1 MGAISF
7 NASGS
12 PEPNRM
18 QRFQRI
24 LSALTLT
31 DDDATVLR
39 WTALVAGLAGARH
52 VTCLH
57 GWNPV
62 EIPADLRQR
71 YPWLLD
77 PGEQELRDRMEALVS
92 RHLALPAGVAPVR
105 QLRRGN
111 PLGEILRLAEEEQS
125 DLIVVARGPDDAALA
140 EKLARKAPCSVL
152 AVPTGAPAR
161 CERVL
166 GAVDFSSFSTAAIE
180 VAAAFARAAGGSL
193 TLFHAYRC
201 DWGHHRATVPRED
214 LAAELRTHSLQ
225 KLTFLSRQYAG
236 PGLEVGALVT
246 YAALP
251 GRAIADHVNQA
262 GCDLVAI
269 GCRGHHAIYATL
281 LGSTAEAIL
290 RECPCPVLAVKSKG
304 SGTSLLQLMRRA
316 GESSS

>member
-1 MGAISF
+1 MRAP
-7 NASGS
+7 ASH
-12 PEPNRM
+12 RM

-24 LSALTLT
+24 LAALTLT
-31 DDDATVLR
+31 DNDATVLR
-39 WTALVAGLAGARH
+39 WTALIAGLSGARH

-62 EIPADLRQR
+62 DIPADLRQR

-77 PGEQELRDRMEALVS
+77 PGEQELRERMAALVAQ
-92 RHLALPAGVAPVR
+92 HLAVPAGVIPDL
-105 QLRRGN
+105 QLRRGT
-111 PLGEILRLAEEEQS
+111 PLGEILRLVEEEQS
-125 DLIVVARGPDDAALA
+125 DLVVVARGPDDAALA

-152 AVPTGAPAR
+152 AVPAGAPAR

-166 GAVDFSSFSTAAIE
+166 GAVDFSSFSLSAIE
-180 VAAAFARAAGGSL
+180 VAAAFARAASGSL
-193 TLFHAYRC
+193 TLFHAYRN

-214 LAAELRTHSLQ
+214 LAAELRAHFL
-225 KLTFLSRQYAG
+225 KELTLLSRQHAVR
-236 PGLEVGALVT
+236 GLEVGALVT

-251 GRAIADHVNQA
+251 AKAIADHATQP

-290 RECPCPVLAVKSKG
+290 RECPCPVLAVKPKG
-304 SGTSLLQLMRRA
+304 SGTSLLQLMR
-316 GESSS
+316 STS